1 MNVVFTASW
10 LKDVENWIVNN
21 RDTFYLIAFVCAV
34 TGGILWI
41 LRCVLARASFNK
53 WVRMKAENAAEA
65 DETLSEMNGQVV
77 SANKICELL
86 LCGGNRPTRDNDIR
100 VRDTLEKWLP
110 EYADSAFWQC
120 YSEYFVF
127 GGKVYAVSE
136 QGKVLVTSEDYE
148 NDKPARESYA
158 DRVNAQKISSIQD
171 AYLAQKQ
178 RNDGIFDDLKPQS
191 QK

>member
-10 LKDVENWIVNN
+10 LKDAENWIVNN
-21 RDTFYLIAFVCAV
+21 IDTILLITFVCAV
-34 TGGILWI
+34 IVAIVWI
-41 LRCVLARASFNK
+41 LRCVLARASYNK
-53 WVRMKAENAAEA
+53 WVQMKAENAAEA
-65 DETLSEMNGQVV
+65 DETLSEMNGQAV
-77 SANKICELL
+77 SADEICKLL
-86 LCGGNRPTRDNDIR
+86 LCGGNRPTCDNNILI
-100 VRDTLEKWLP
+100 RDTLGKWLP

-148 NDKPARESYA
+148 IDKPARESYV

-178 RNDGIFDDLKPQS
+178 RNDAISDDLKS
-191 QK
+191 